1 MLQDI
6 GILLGK
12 DLRRA
17 RRNPVPYLIHLCIPL
32 VITGLLG
39 MVFSSAGRGEGSLG
53 RIRIAVVDEDN
64 SAVVR
69 LLRGALNQG
78 QASERIEARFLDRE
92 PALREVTN
100 NAIAAVVVIPKGF
113 TDRLLDGR
121 EPAVLEL
128 VKNPAQAIHPAIVE
142 EALGVLTTALNAVA
156 RNFGDDV
163 AAWRPILSG
172 TRPVTLRE
180 VGSLLERTGD
190 RLERLRHSP
199 GLWRVTYEVE
209 SNPKSSP
216 GPGTKSS
223 SKSGGGFN
231 MFAFLLPG
239 MAAMFLV
246 FLADV
251 AMRDLQREIRFR
263 TFHRLC
269 TLPAGATV
277 FVLAKVVFTL
287 AIVIIGAAILMGG
300 GTVLF
305 GISWRQPWV
314 VALLSLAVGVFAC
327 GLMAALA
334 GLMGGEKKADVLN
347 TLVAMALGMA
357 SGCTFPAESLPDFLR
372 LHVTPLLPPAWF
384 ISAVRHVQ
392 NGDGS
397 SGPWLLALAQL
408 MALGVVLA
416 LLAARLLQRRL
427 ERGLR
432 S

>member
-1 MLQDI
+1 MLQHI

-39 MVFSSAGRGEGSLG
+39 MVFSSAGKGEGSLG
-53 RIRIAVVDEDN
+53 RIRVAIVDEDD
-64 SAVVR
+64 SAVIR

-78 QASERIEARFLDRE
+78 QASEHVEARFLERE
-92 PALREVTN
+92 LALREITN
-100 NAIAAVVVIPKGF
+100 NAIAAVVVIPQGF
-113 TDRLLDGR
+113 TDHLLDGR

-142 EALGVLTTALNAVA
+142 EALAVLTTGLNAIA
-156 RNFGDDV
+156 RNFGGEV

-172 TRPVTLRE
+172 ERKVTLRE
-180 VGSLLERTGD
+180 VGSLLEQTGD
-190 RLERLRHSP
+190 HLERLRKAP
-199 GLWRVTYEVE
+199 GLWRVSYEKE
-209 SNPKSSP
+209 SKPETPTPPDNKTASKP
-216 GPGTKSS
+216 GV
-223 SKSGGGFN
+223 GFN
-231 MFAFLLPG
+231 MFALLLPG

-269 TLPAGATV
+269 TMPAGATA
-277 FVLAKVVFTL
+277 FVLAKVWFTL
-287 AIVIIGAAILMGG
+287 AIVILGATILMGG
-300 GTVLF
+300 GTLLF
-305 GISWRQPWV
+305 GITWRQPWI
-314 VALLSLAVGVFAC
+314 VALLSFAVSVFAC
-327 GLMAALA
+327 GFMAALT
-334 GLMGGEKKADVLN
+334 GLIGGEKKADVLN
-347 TLVAMALGMA
+347 TMVGMALGMA
-357 SGCTFPAESLPDFLR
+357 SGCTFPAEALPDFLR

-384 ISAVRHVQ
+384 IGAMRHVQ
-392 NGDGS
+392 NGDGT
-397 SGPWLLALAQL
+397 SGPWILAAGKLT
-408 MALGVVLA
+408 ALGIVLA